1 MILPHG
7 QWTRVLKAAVI
18 LIALVEAAALLLFG
32 LFAMSGD
39 DPGIAG
45 AMLRLLLGPFAL
57 TTVPAL
63 ILMIR
68 GRLLAAFIL
77 VAVSVPLMWLVWL
90 FA

>member
-1 MILPHG
+1 MDGRVILPDG

-18 LIALVEAAALLLFG
+18 LIALVEAAALLPFG

-39 DPGIAG
+39 ELGIAG

-63 ILMIR
+63 EVTAPQR
-68 GRLLAAFIL
+68 TCRPQPTPGR
-77 VAVSVPLMWLVWL
+77 SSS
-90 FA
+90 